1 MRGVFWN
8 TFMRFGV
15 FKEPAPGETRV
26 ALVPDAVKLLLKKK
40 HAVSVE
46 SGAGLAAS
54 IPDAEFAA
62 AGAEIVP
69 DAARLAASADCFLM
83 VHPVTRE
90 AAAALPEGKGLIGFL
105 APLRNPELVQ
115 ILARRRITSFSLDA
129 IPRLS
134 RAQSMDTLSSM
145 ATIAGYKAVLLAAG
159 ALPKFLPMLTTA
171 AGTIRPAQCLVIGA
185 GVAGLQAIATAR
197 RLGAVVEAFDVRP
210 AVKDQVRSLGATF
223 IEAAVE
229 ANLEDKGGYAKQVT
243 AETLARQQNLLHER
257 AKAADFIIT
266 TAQVPGKPAPRLIT
280 REMVADM
287 KPGSVIVDLA
297 AESGGNCELTQAN
310 QTVRRHG
317 VTLLGPVNLP
327 ATMPLDASRMFA
339 RNLANF
345 ILEITNENGFTM
357 DWKNEI
363 FAETCITLNGESNP
377 KRRTT

>member
-1 MRGVFWN
+1 
-8 TFMRFGV
+8 MRFGV
-15 FKEPAPGETRV
+15 FKELGAGETRV

-40 HAVSVE
+40 HSVSVE

-69 DAARLAASADCFLM
+69 DAARLAAAADCF
-83 VHPVTRE
+83 VKVRAVSNE
-90 AAAALPEGKGLIGFL
+90 DAAALPEGKALIGFL

-115 ILARRRITSFSLDA
+115 ILAKRRMTSFSLDA
-129 IPRLS
+129 IPRIS

-159 ALPKFLPMLTTA
+159 ELPKFLPMLTTA
-171 AGTIRPAQCLVIGA
+171 AGTIRPAQCLILGA

-210 AVKDQVRSLGATF
+210 AVREQVRSLGATF

-229 ANLEDKGGYAKQVT
+229 QSLEDKGGYAKQVS
-243 AETLARQQNLLHER
+243 AETLAKQQKLLYER
-257 AKAADFIIT
+257 AKVADFIIS

-280 REMVADM
+280 KEMVADM

-297 AESGGNCELTQAN
+297 AESGGNCELTKAG
-310 QTVRRHG
+310 QTVRQHG
-317 VTLLGPVNLP
+317 VTILGPTNLP
-327 ATMPLDASRMFA
+327 ATLPLDASRMFA

-345 ILEITNENGFTM
+345 IQEITNETGFTM

-363 FAETCITLNGESNP
+363 FAETCVTLNGEVRKKTP
-377 KRRTT
+377 